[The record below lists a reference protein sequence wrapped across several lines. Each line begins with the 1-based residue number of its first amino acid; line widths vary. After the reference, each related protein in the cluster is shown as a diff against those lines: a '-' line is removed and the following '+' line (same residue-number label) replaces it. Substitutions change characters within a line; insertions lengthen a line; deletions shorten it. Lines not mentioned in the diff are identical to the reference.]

1 MPEPKT
7 TATGVLGGLAGI
19 VGLSLVAGMLV
30 TATVTPAIAVS
41 GAAASSAIT
50 MFNGLPSYLEI
61 GELMQPSTI
70 YYTSPEGTP
79 VELATFFD
87 QDREPV
93 SFDSVSPVMYDA
105 IISSEDPRFYEHG
118 GIDMIGTARAIVKT
132 YTGGS
137 VQGGSSISQQY
148 VKNVQVQ
155 KCESNAK
162 DDEALKAC
170 YDEAVTSDGTSGMAR
185 KLQEMRFAIELE
197 KQYSKNDILLGY
209 LNIASFGGS
218 TYGIQAAAQRYFSV
232 NAADLT
238 IAQAAALAGIV
249 QNPNTFR
256 LDKPEREVNGAADGY
271 SATKQRQKYVLG
283 QMLKEGKISQEEYQA
298 AYDAPIEPVISTP
311 KVGCGSAGT
320 GAGYFCDYV
329 TWTIKNDP
337 AFGKEPEDRE
347 RLLRRGGL
355 KIYTTLDMRVQ
366 GPAQEAMERYV
377 PASVDFMSLGAAG
390 VSLEVST
397 GRILSMV
404 QNTHFAQSQALID
417 QDRSYSALNFNTT
430 QAYGGSSGF
439 PMGST
444 YKLFT
449 LLDWL
454 EQGHSVNE
462 VLNGRTKIFKSFPA
476 KCAGGVYPNKDLIK
490 NFGNAGG
497 RVGTVMDFTSASLNT
512 GFLAMAEQLD
522 LCDINEMA
530 KRLGL
535 TYGDGWDITKDKF
548 DADGNQV
555 ETANAPYA
563 TVLGSKNVSPMAMA
577 GAYATVANG
586 GKYCQPKAIDSIT
599 GPNGEAIEPPK
610 TTCEQVISPEVA
622 ATAAYALQRVMSS
635 GTGTPSN
642 TWDGTALIGKTG
654 TDDSFH
660 TAMVESSAKV
670 ATAVWVG
677 NYRDRVSLWNNSV
690 NGVQLSQIRHKLAPA
705 MQRAANAAY
714 GGGAFPK
721 PDPNLT
727 RPVLKDLPNV
737 IGKTVDEATKTLE
750 EAGFTVKVGDP
761 VDSPEAAGIVAA
773 QSPGAGKVAGG
784 TDVTINP
791 STGEGSLVPN
801 VAGMAPAAA
810 INSLQSA
817 GFNKASLGNCTVK
830 ADAPVMGSVTDTDPA
845 AGSMANRKA
854 KINVNFVAIACP

>member
-1 MPEPKT
+1 
-7 TATGVLGGLAGI
+7 
-19 VGLSLVAGMLV
+19 
-30 TATVTPAIAVS
+30 
-41 GAAASSAIT
+41 
-50 MFNGLPSYLEI
+50 
-61 GELMQPSTI
+61 
-70 YYTSPEGTP
+70 
-79 VELATFFD
+79 
-87 QDREPV
+87 
-93 SFDSVSPVMYDA
+93 
-105 IISSEDPRFYEHG
+105 
-118 GIDMIGTARAIVKT
+118 
-132 YTGGS
+132 
-137 VQGGSSISQQY
+137 
-148 VKNVQVQ
+148 
-155 KCESNAK
+155 
-162 DDEALKAC
+162 
-170 YDEAVTSDGTSGMAR
+170 
-185 KLQEMRFAIELE
+185 
-197 KQYSKNDILLGY
+197 
-209 LNIASFGGS
+209 
-218 TYGIQAAAQRYFSV
+218 
-232 NAADLT
+232 
-238 IAQAAALAGIV
+238 
-249 QNPNTFR
+249 
-256 LDKPEREVNGAADGY
+256 
-271 SATKQRQKYVLG
+271 
-283 QMLKEGKISQEEYQA
+283 
-298 AYDAPIEPVISTP
+298 
-311 KVGCGSAGT
+311 
-320 GAGYFCDYV
+320 
-329 TWTIKNDP
+329 
-337 AFGKEPEDRE
+337 
-347 RLLRRGGL
+347 
-355 KIYTTLDMRVQ
+355 
-366 GPAQEAMERYV
+366 
-377 PASVDFMSLGAAG
+377 
-390 VSLEVST
+390 
-397 GRILSMV
+397 
-404 QNTHFAQSQALID
+404 
-417 QDRSYSALNFNTT
+417 
-430 QAYGGSSGF
+430 
-439 PMGST
+439 
-444 YKLFT
+444 
-449 LLDWL
+449 
-454 EQGHSVNE
+454 
-462 VLNGRTKIFKSFPA
+462 
-476 KCAGGVYPNKDLIK
+476 
-490 NFGNAGG
+490 
-497 RVGTVMDFTSASLNT
+497 
-512 GFLAMAEQLD
+512 
-522 LCDINEMA
+522 
-530 KRLGL
+530 
-535 TYGDGWDITKDKF
+535 
-548 DADGNQV
+548 
-555 ETANAPYA
+555 
-563 TVLGSKNVSPMAMA
+563 MA

-737 IGKTVDEATKTLE
+737 VGKTVDEATKTLE

>member
-19 VGLSLVAGMLV
+19 VGLSVVAGMLV

-61 GELMQPSTI
+61 GELMQPSTL
-70 YYTSPEGTP
+70 YYTDPEGQH
-79 VELATFFD
+79 VEMATFFD

-93 SFDSVSPVMYDA
+93 AFDQVATVMYDA

-118 GIDMIGTARAIVKT
+118 GIDIIGTARAVFKT
-132 YTGGS
+132 YSGGA

-155 KCESNAK
+155 ACNA
-162 DDEALKAC
+162 DAETDEDLQAC
-170 YDEAVTSDGTSGMAR
+170 YDDAVTSDGTSGMAR
-185 KLQEMRFAIELE
+185 KLQEMRYAIELE
-197 KQYSKNDILLGY
+197 KQYNKDDILLGY
-209 LNIASFGGS
+209 LNIAGFGGL
-218 TYGIQAAAQRYFSV
+218 TYGIQSAAQRYFSV
-232 NAADLT
+232 NAADLS
-238 IAQAAALAGIV
+238 IGQAAALAGMV
-249 QNPNTFR
+249 QNPNAYR
-256 LDKPEREVNGAADGY
+256 LDRPEREVNGEADGY

-283 QMLKEGKISQEEYQA
+283 QMLREGKITQEQYQE
-298 AYDAPIEPVISTP
+298 AYDAPIVPAISDP
-311 KVGCGSAGT
+311 QVGCGSVGA

-329 TWTIKNDP
+329 TRSIGNDP
-337 AFGKEPEDRE
+337 AFGETKEDRE

-366 GPAQEAMERYV
+366 GPSQEAMDRYV

-397 GRILSMV
+397 GRILAMV
-404 QNTHFAQSQALID
+404 QNTHFAQSQVQLED
-417 QDRSYSALNFNTT
+417 PSYNAVNFNTT
-430 QAYGGSSGF
+430 YDYGGSIGF

-462 VLNGRTKIFKSFPA
+462 VLDGRMRTFKSFPA
-476 KCAGGVYPNKDLIK
+476 KCEGGVYPNASPIN
-490 NFGNAGG
+490 NFGKAGG

-512 GFLAMAEQLD
+512 GFLAMAQQLD

-530 KRLGL
+530 KRVGV
-535 TYGDGWDITKDKF
+535 TYGDGHDITKDKI
-548 DADGNQV
+548 APDGTV
-555 ETANAPYA
+555 EDVANAPYA

-586 GKYCQPKAIDSIT
+586 GKYCQPRAIDSIT
-599 GPNGEAIEPPK
+599 GPNGEVIEPPK

-642 TWDGTALIGKTG
+642 TWDGTPLIGKTG
-654 TDDSFH
+654 TDDAFH
-660 TAMVESSAKV
+660 TAMVESSSKV
-670 ATAVWVG
+670 ATSVWVG

-690 NGVQLSQIRHKLAPA
+690 NGVRLSDVRHKLAPA

-714 GGGAFPK
+714 GSDRFPQ
-721 PDPNLT
+721 PDQNLT
-727 RPVLKDLPNV
+727 RPVLKDLPDV
-737 IGKTVDEATKTLE
+737 TGMSIEEATDKLDK
-750 EAGFTVKVGDP
+750 AGFSVNVGDP
-761 VDSPEAAGIVAA
+761 VESGIAAGLVAE
-773 QSPGAGKVAGG
+773 QSPGPGKVAGG
-784 TDVTINP
+784 TTITIHP
-791 STGEGSLVPN
+791 STGEGASIPAVNGLS
-801 VAGMAPAAA
+801 PAAA
-810 INSLQSA
+810 IAAVQGA
-817 GFNKASLGNCTVK
+817 GFNKVSLGTCT
-830 ADAPVMGSVTDTDPA
+830 ASPTAPTDGVATSTDPS
-845 AGSMANRKA
+845 AGSMASRKA
-854 KINVNFVAIACP
+854 KVSVNYSAISCP